1 MSTRRRGFSAAP
13 GQQHLDMP
21 IEFPATRWSLIARL
35 PGQPQQ
41 ASVLLGLYADAVGA
55 YLQLRLAGERPERI
69 ADIVQEV
76 LLELLGRPEA
86 LARAQPGP
94 GSRFRHWLMHL
105 AWNSARNHLRADRRR
120 DGAALDPEAPAPD
133 QQVAMDRAW
142 ALSVVQQAMDDL
154 QRAVAAGSV
163 EPAAL
168 AVLSANLIE
177 GRSMREIAAASGLS
191 LATVSRRLA
200 AARQYLQGAIAE
212 RLRLAGELA
221 DGEDAAVAGA
231 RLLEAL
237 A

>member
-1 MSTRRRGFSAAP
+1 
-13 GQQHLDMP
+13 
-21 IEFPATRWSLIARL
+21 
-35 PGQPQQ
+35 
-41 ASVLLGLYADAVGA
+41 
-55 YLQLRLAGERPERI
+55 
-69 ADIVQEV
+69 
-76 LLELLGRPEA
+76 
-86 LARAQPGP
+86 
-94 GSRFRHWLMHL
+94 
-105 AWNSARNHLRADRRR
+105 
-120 DGAALDPEAPAPD
+120 
-133 QQVAMDRAW
+133 
-142 ALSVVQQAMDDL
+142 MDDL

-237 A
+237 TAQ